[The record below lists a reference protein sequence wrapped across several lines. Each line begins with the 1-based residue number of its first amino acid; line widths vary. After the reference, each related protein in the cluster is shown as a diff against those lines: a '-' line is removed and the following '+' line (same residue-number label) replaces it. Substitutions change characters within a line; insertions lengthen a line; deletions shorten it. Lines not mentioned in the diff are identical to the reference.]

1 MLNMLKIGGGE
12 FLDKNFAQC
21 LKGIA
26 CLIIALHHYS
36 QYIVAH
42 QLSDHVIYKLLSYQG
57 GFAGVALFFFLSGFG
72 LMESEKRCHLG
83 IKGFLLNRYW
93 KVYKPI
99 LIINAISI
107 IVYSLFHLI
116 EVRNVQDILY
126 YLLSIKAFGSVTWF
140 VSVLF
145 VCYGI
150 FYIASTQKKRT
161 GIILFIG
168 LFCMML
174 YSILKYA
181 DSYYFYFST
190 PLFFVGVFVSIYKD
204 IVQRFFTL
212 YNGVVC
218 MGIIVILTAFYLF
231 RMMGYG
237 LGEHLMLNI
246 VQTVLL
252 LWFSSHFLLKINYHS
267 FLGKISYELYLTHYR
282 IIAIAF
288 AVFGGISVWM
298 YLPIIILVAW
308 GIHLICTISWKTG
321 NHFKDIMGCR

>member
-1 MLNMLKIGGGE
+1 
-12 FLDKNFAQC
+12 
-21 LKGIA
+21 
-26 CLIIALHHYS
+26 
-36 QYIVAH
+36 
-42 QLSDHVIYKLLSYQG
+42 
-57 GFAGVALFFFLSGFG
+57 LFFFLSGFG
-72 LMESEKRCHLG
+72 LMESEKSCHLG

-181 DSYYFYFST
+181 DLYYFYFST
-190 PLFFVGVFVSIYKD
+190 PLFFIGVFVSIYKD
-204 IVQRFFTL
+204 IVQRFF
-212 YNGVVC
+212 
-218 MGIIVILTAFYLF
+218 
-231 RMMGYG
+231 
-237 LGEHLMLNI
+237 
-246 VQTVLL
+246 
-252 LWFSSHFLLKINYHS
+252 YH
-267 FLGKISYELYLTHYR
+267 
-282 IIAIAF
+282 
-288 AVFGGISVWM
+288 
-298 YLPIIILVAW
+298 
-308 GIHLICTISWKTG
+308 C
-321 NHFKDIMGCR
+321 IMV

>member
-1 MLNMLKIGGGE
+1 M
-12 FLDKNFAQC
+12 
-21 LKGIA
+21 
-26 CLIIALHHYS
+26 IIALHHYS

-252 LWFSSHFLLKINYHS
+252 LWFSSHFLLKIILSWGKYHMN
-267 FLGKISYELYLTHYR
+267 FT
-282 IIAIAF
+282 
-288 AVFGGISVWM
+288 
-298 YLPIIILVAW
+298 
-308 GIHLICTISWKTG
+308 
-321 NHFKDIMGCR
+321 

>member
-12 FLDKNFAQC
+12 FLDKNFTQC

-298 YLPIIILVAW
+298 YYY
-308 GIHLICTISWKTG
+308 ISSLG
-321 NHFKDIMGCR
+321 DPFDMHNFVENRQSF